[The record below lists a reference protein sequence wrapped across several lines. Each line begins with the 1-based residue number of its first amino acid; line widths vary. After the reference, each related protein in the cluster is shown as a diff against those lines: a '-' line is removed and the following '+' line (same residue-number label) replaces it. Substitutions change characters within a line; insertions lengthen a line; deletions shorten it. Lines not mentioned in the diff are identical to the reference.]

1 MANKC
6 TSDKDLYENVE
17 FCQGS
22 ASLPGI
28 RPHMYLTR
36 RSNIVVFP
44 KVMGDDATKLEDV
57 AVIKDNFVLVE
68 GKKWIKID
76 LVEGES
82 EPTCENQGNEGSKS
96 FLNRVQFVLPGTKK
110 KVTGLI
116 SKLNND
122 DVVILYPQRDGAIR
136 VIGNEM
142 FRVLLEL
149 GQNAGKAVTDSSQST
164 INASVSDI
172 NPAPFYE
179 GTFETEDG
187 TISGIDDTVQPEED
201 EDGKE

>member
-6 TSDKDLYENVE
+6 TTDKDLYEDVL

-28 RPHMYLTR
+28 RPHMYMVR
-36 RSNIVVFP
+36 RVNILSFP
-44 KVMGDDATKLEDV
+44 KVQGDAATKIEDY
-57 AVIKDNFVLVE
+57 AVIKDNFVLAE
-68 GKKWIKID
+68 GVKFVKID

-82 EPTCENQGNEGSKS
+82 EPTCENQGNEGAKS
-96 FLNRVQFVLPGTKK
+96 FSNKVAFVLPGTQK
-110 KVTGLI
+110 KVSGTI

-122 DVVILYPQRDGAIR
+122 DVIFLYPQRDGAIR

-142 FRVLLEL
+142 FRVQLDL
-149 GQNAGKAVTDSSQST
+149 GQNAGKAVTGSSQST
-164 INASVSDI
+164 ITASVSDI
-172 NPAPFYE
+172 NVAPFYE

-187 TISGIDDTVQPEED
+187 TI
-201 EDGKE
+201 DGKTDTIVSE

>member
-6 TSDKDLYENVE
+6 TTDKDLYEDVQY
-17 FCQGS
+17 CQGS
-22 ASLPGI
+22 ASLPGV
-28 RPHMYLTR
+28 RPHMYMVR
-36 RSNIVVFP
+36 RVNILSFP
-44 KVMGDDATKLEDV
+44 KVQGDAATKLEDV
-57 AVIKDNFVLVE
+57 AVIKDNFVLAE
-68 GKKWIKID
+68 GVKFVKID

-82 EPTCENQGNEGSKS
+82 EPTCENQGNEGAKS
-96 FLNRVQFVLPGTKK
+96 FSNKVAFVLPGTQK

-122 DVVILYPQRDGAIR
+122 DVIFLYPQRDGAIR

-142 FRVLLEL
+142 FRVQLEL
-149 GQNAGKAVTDSSQST
+149 GQSAGKQVTDSSQST
-164 INASVSDI
+164 ITASVSDI

-187 TISGIDDTVQPEED
+187 KI
-201 EDGKE
+201 DGKTDTIVSD

>member
-6 TSDKDLYENVE
+6 TTDKDLYEDVM

-22 ASLPGI
+22 ASLPGV
-28 RPHMYLTR
+28 RPHFYLVR
-36 RSNIVVFP
+36 RVNILTFP
-44 KVMGDDATKLEDV
+44 KVQGDSAEKLEDV
-57 AVIKDNFVLVE
+57 AVIKDNFVLAE
-68 GKKWIKID
+68 GTKFVKID

-82 EPTCENQGNEGSKS
+82 EPTCESQGNEGAKS
-96 FLNRVQFVLPGTKK
+96 FLNKIAAVLPGTQK
-110 KVTGLI
+110 KVTGLV

-142 FRVLLEL
+142 FRVQVEL
-149 GQNAGKAVTDSSQST
+149 GQNAGKAVTDSSQT
-164 INASVSDI
+164 TVTAS
-172 NPAPFYE
+172 FYE

-187 TISGIDDTVQPEED
+187 VI
-201 EDGKE
+201 DGKTDTIVGD

>member
-6 TSDKDLYENVE
+6 TSDVDLYEDVQ

-22 ASLPGI
+22 ASLPGV
-28 RPHMYLTR
+28 RPHMYMVR
-36 RSNIVVFP
+36 RVNILNFP
-44 KVMGDDATKLEDV
+44 KVQGDAAAKLEDV
-57 AVIKDNFVLVE
+57 AVIKQDFVLAE
-68 GKKWIKID
+68 GVKFVKID

-82 EPTCENQGNEGSKS
+82 EPTCENQGNEGAKS
-96 FLNRVQFVLPGTKK
+96 FLNKVAFVLPGTQK

-122 DVVILYPQRDGAIR
+122 DVVFLYPQRDGAIR

-142 FRVLLEL
+142 FRVQVEL

-164 INASVSDI
+164 ITASVSDI

-179 GTFETEDG
+179 GKFETEDG
-187 TISGIDDTVQPEED
+187 MI
-201 EDGKE
+201 DGKTDTIISE

>member
-1 MANKC
+1 M
-6 TSDKDLYENVE
+6 YEDVE

-22 ASLPGI
+22 ASLPGV
-28 RPHMYLTR
+28 RPHMYMARRVNILT
-36 RSNIVVFP
+36 FP
-44 KVMGDDATKLEDV
+44 KVQGDAATKLEDV
-57 AVIKDNFVLVE
+57 AVIKSNFVLAE
-68 GKKWIKID
+68 GVKFVKID

-96 FLNRVQFVLPGTKK
+96 FLNKVAFVLPGTQK

-116 SKLNND
+116 AKLNND
-122 DVVILYPQRDGAIR
+122 DVIFLYPQRDGAIR
-136 VIGNEM
+136 VIGNDM
-142 FRVLLEL
+142 FRVQVEL

-164 INASVSDI
+164 ITASVSDI

-187 TISGIDDTVQPEED
+187 VI
-201 EDGKE
+201 DGKTDTIVSD

>member
-6 TSDKDLYENVE
+6 TTDKDLYEDVQ

-22 ASLPGI
+22 SSLPGV
-28 RPHMYLTR
+28 RPHMYMVR
-36 RSNIVVFP
+36 RVNILSFP
-44 KVMGDDATKLEDV
+44 KVLGDDATKLEEV
-57 AVIKDNFVLVE
+57 AVIKSNFVLAE
-68 GKKWIKID
+68 GVKFVKID

-96 FLNRVQFVLPGTKK
+96 FLNKVAFVLPGTQK

-122 DVVILYPQRDGAIR
+122 DVIFLYPQRDGAIR

-142 FRVLLEL
+142 FRVQVEL
-149 GQNAGKAVTDSSQST
+149 GQNAGKQVTDSSQST
-164 INASVSDI
+164 ITASVSDT

-187 TISGIDDTVQPEED
+187 MI
-201 EDGKE
+201 DGKTDTIVNE

>member
-6 TSDKDLYENVE
+6 TTDKDLYEDVQ

-22 ASLPGI
+22 ASLPGV
-28 RPHMYLTR
+28 RPHMYMVR
-36 RSNIVVFP
+36 RVNILSFP
-44 KVMGDDATKLEDV
+44 KVQGDAATKLEDV
-57 AVIKDNFVLVE
+57 AVIKDSFVLAE
-68 GKKWIKID
+68 GVKFVKID

-82 EPTCENQGNEGSKS
+82 EPTCENQGNEGAKS
-96 FLNRVQFVLPGTKK
+96 FLNKVAFVLPGTQK

-122 DVVILYPQRDGAIR
+122 DVIFLYPQRDGAIR

-142 FRVLLEL
+142 FRVQLEL
-149 GQNAGKAVTDSSQST
+149 GQSAGKQVTDSSQST
-164 INASVSDI
+164 ITASVSDI

-179 GTFETEDG
+179 GTFDTEDG
-187 TISGIDDTVQPEED
+187 EI
-201 EDGKE
+201 DGKTDTIVGE

>member
-6 TSDKDLYENVE
+6 TTDKDLYEDVQ

-28 RPHMYLTR
+28 RPHMYMVR
-36 RSNIVVFP
+36 RVNILNFP
-44 KVMGDDATKLEDV
+44 KVQGDAATKLEEV
-57 AVIKDNFVLVE
+57 AVIKSNFVLAE
-68 GKKWIKID
+68 GVKFVKID

-82 EPTCENQGNEGSKS
+82 EPTCENQGNEGAKS
-96 FLNRVQFVLPGTKK
+96 FLNKVAFVLPGTQK

-116 SKLNND
+116 AKLNND
-122 DVVILYPQRDGAIR
+122 DVVFLYPQRDGAIR

-142 FRVLLEL
+142 FRVQLEL
-149 GQNAGKAVTDSSQST
+149 GQNAGKQVTDSSQST
-164 INASVSDI
+164 ITASVSDI

-187 TISGIDDTVQPEED
+187 TI
-201 EDGKE
+201 DGKTDTITSD

>member
-1 MANKC
+1 MPKKC
-6 TSDKDLYENVE
+6 TSDVYLYENVE

-28 RPHMYLTR
+28 RPHMYLIR
-36 RSNIVVFP
+36 RANILTFP
-44 KVMGDDATKLEDV
+44 KVLGDTAESLEDV
-57 AVIKDNFVLVE
+57 AVIKSNFVLAE
-68 GKKWIKID
+68 GAKFVKID

-82 EPTCENQGNEGSKS
+82 EPTCENQGAEGAKS
-96 FLNRVQFVLPGTKK
+96 FLNRVSFVLPGTQK

-136 VIGNEM
+136 VIGNDM
-142 FRVLLEL
+142 FRVQLEL
-149 GQNAGKAVTDSSQST
+149 GQNAGRAVTDSSQST
-164 INASVSDI
+164 VNASVSDV

-187 TISGIDDTVQPEED
+187 TI
-201 EDGKE
+201 DGKTDTITE

>member
-6 TSDKDLYENVE
+6 TTDKDLYEDVN

-22 ASLPGI
+22 ASLPGV
-28 RPHMYLTR
+28 RPHMYMVR
-36 RSNIVVFP
+36 RVNILNFP
-44 KVMGDDATKLEDV
+44 KVQGDAATKLEEV
-57 AVIKDNFVLVE
+57 AVIKSNFVLAE
-68 GKKWIKID
+68 GVKFVKID

-82 EPTCENQGNEGSKS
+82 EPTCENQGNEGAKS
-96 FLNRVQFVLPGTKK
+96 FLNKVAFVLPGTQK

-116 SKLNND
+116 AKLNND
-122 DVVILYPQRDGAIR
+122 DVVFLYPQRDGAIR

-142 FRVLLEL
+142 FRVQLEL
-149 GQNAGKAVTDSSQST
+149 GQNAGKQVTDSSQST
-164 INASVSDI
+164 ITASVSDI

-187 TISGIDDTVQPEED
+187 TI
-201 EDGKE
+201 DGKTDTITSD

>member
-6 TSDKDLYENVE
+6 TSDVDLYEDVQ

-22 ASLPGI
+22 ASLPGV
-28 RPHMYLTR
+28 RPHMYMVR
-36 RSNIVVFP
+36 RVNILNFP
-44 KVMGDDATKLEDV
+44 KVQGDAAAKLEDV
-57 AVIKDNFVLVE
+57 AVIKQDFVLAE
-68 GKKWIKID
+68 GVKFVKID

-82 EPTCENQGNEGSKS
+82 EPTCENQGNEGAKS
-96 FLNRVQFVLPGTKK
+96 FLNKVAFVLPGTQK

-122 DVVILYPQRDGAIR
+122 DVVFLYPQRDGAIR

-142 FRVLLEL
+142 FRVQVEL

-164 INASVSDI
+164 ITASVSDI

-179 GTFETEDG
+179 GKFETEDG
-187 TISGIDDTVQPEED
+187 KI
-201 EDGKE
+201 DGKTDTIISE